1 MDREIFLNK
10 SVIEQIEYF
19 NSKLETGMSIS
30 KISKKI
36 GISKSITEKFKK
48 NGYTLKDNQLVYIN
62 TSEKTSSPNKTTSD
76 IYIEAHTE
84 KEARQIATRMYD
96 DEEVVLDLDFCDHIQ
111 TNMTVKRSKPI
122 KTKDEMEDIP
132 LV

>member
-1 MDREIFLNK
+1 MIDKIHNCEVEIRETF
-10 SVIEQIEYF
+10 V
-19 NSKLETGMSIS
+19 
-30 KISKKI
+30 KK
-36 GISKSITEKFKK
+36 F
-48 NGYTLKDNQLVYIN
+48 
-62 TSEKTSSPNKTTSD
+62 
-76 IYIEAHTE
+76 YIEAHTE